1 MLSIAEICILK
12 KPIQDIFGNILKGK
26 KKKSS
31 DKHVEWLFSGQAVI
45 ERGGSELKDLTFL
58 TSVFL
63 VKIELNLKSLKIT
76 A

>member
-1 MLSIAEICILK
+1 MLSITEVCILK
-12 KPIQDIFGNILKGK
+12 KDIQDIFGNILK

-31 DKHVEWLFSGQAVI
+31 GKYVEWFFNSQAVI
-45 ERGGSELKDLTFL
+45 ERGGRELKDLTFL

-63 VKIELNLKSLKIT
+63 VETELNLKFLKIT